1 MVLPRK
7 HHVNVPCQHVDM
19 VLSRSDSLTPRKHH
33 VNTLLQNLGRG
44 VERMVRC
51 LWNCV
56 KMHVPMPPVLPP
68 PPPIP
73 GPTAVCGR
81 GETRNQVCEVGREGC
96 GVGLTKVS
104 RVSALVYL
112 LHKRY
117 KSVP

>member
-68 PPPIP
+68 PPLYP
-73 GPTAVCGR
+73 GPPQYVAAEKHGTKFVKLDGR
-81 GETRNQVCEVGREGC
+81 
-96 GVGLTKVS
+96 
-104 RVSALVYL
+104 AAA
-112 LHKRY
+112 
-117 KSVP
+117 